1 MKTKRNTIG
10 DARHYKDEIKDLVG
24 KKLPICVD
32 FDGCLCAHHYP
43 MIGKENKPCVEVLK
57 KWQENGVGIILDTMR
72 DGKQLEEAV
81 QWCKD
86 RGIKLYGIGKEPGQ
100 EKWTRSNKCYG
111 IFSVDDRNLGV
122 PLITE
127 EGERPRVDWKKIDE
141 LYTEQILELA
151 KSYKNT

>member
-57 KWQENGVGIILDTMR
+57 NQDKKNGLEATNVMEYSVLMIEILVF
-72 DGKQLEEAV
+72 L
-81 QWCKD
+81 
-86 RGIKLYGIGKEPGQ
+86 
-100 EKWTRSNKCYG
+100 
-111 IFSVDDRNLGV
+111 
-122 PLITE
+122 
-127 EGERPRVDWKKIDE
+127 
-141 LYTEQILELA
+141 
-151 KSYKNT
+151 

>member
-57 KWQENGVGIILDTMR
+57 NG
-72 DGKQLEEAV
+72 
-81 QWCKD
+81 
-86 RGIKLYGIGKEPGQ
+86 
-100 EKWTRSNKCYG
+100 
-111 IFSVDDRNLGV
+111 
-122 PLITE
+122 
-127 EGERPRVDWKKIDE
+127 KKMG
-141 LYTEQILELA
+141 
-151 KSYKNT
+151 